1 MLKLKKIVAVAVT
14 GAATI
19 ILSGCSSM
27 SATTSK
33 MFPAMLETAPRGESD
48 VMHADWAEA
57 PIMSSARVGGPNGQ
71 YRTQSWDELETYL
84 VNHGLDYELIPGDYV
99 MIRLKQKIHFN
110 TGSANVAD
118 GSAQWLSQLANF
130 LSNQNGVDVVI
141 GGHTDNTGTVKLND
155 SLADKRAESVKRALV
170 GNKVPQQMIY
180 TRGYGEYVP
189 ACTNST
195 QFGKAC
201 NRRVELTL
209 IVAQ

>member
-1 MLKLKKIVAVAVT
+1 MLKLKKI
-14 GAATI
+14 GAAAVMSAAAI

-48 VMHADWAEA
+48 VLHADWGETQT
-57 PIMSSARVGGPNGQ
+57 MSSAKVGGPNGQ
-71 YRTQSWDELETYL
+71 YRTRSWDELETYL

-118 GSAQWLSQLANF
+118 GSVEWLSQLASF
-130 LSNQNGVDVVI
+130 LSDQNGVDVVI

-155 SLADKRAESVKRALV
+155 SLADKRAESVKRALI
-170 GNKVPQQMIY
+170 GNNVPQQMIY